1 MQNKLKKSSRDKII
15 SGVCGGIAEYF
26 GISSL
31 AVRIIFFILPAS
43 LLVYLVLAYFLPF
56 EDLSL

>member
-1 MQNKLKKSSRDKII
+1 MQNKLKKSSRDKVI

-43 LLVYLVLAYFLPF
+43 LLMYLVLAYFMPF
-56 EDLSL
+56 DDLRL

>member
-1 MQNKLKKSSRDKII
+1 MQNKLKKSSRDKVI

-43 LLVYLVLAYFLPF
+43 LLVYLVLAYFMPF
-56 EDLSL
+56 DDLRL